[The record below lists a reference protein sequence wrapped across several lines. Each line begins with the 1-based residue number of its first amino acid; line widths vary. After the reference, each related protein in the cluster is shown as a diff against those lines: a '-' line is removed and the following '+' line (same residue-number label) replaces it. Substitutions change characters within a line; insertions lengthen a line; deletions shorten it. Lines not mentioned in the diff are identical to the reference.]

1 MSNTDQT
8 FMDLFVIV
16 ICALVGVSFG
26 IFLLTRYIGG
36 QTQEA
41 YVSQDAI
48 YQEQVVAR
56 IAPVGKVAIEG
67 EQLATTGPAPAIE
80 EPAPVASVMSGPQV
94 YNTAC
99 LACHGAGIGG
109 APATG
114 DQAAWGPR
122 IAQGRD
128 LINDHVI
135 SGYQGDAG
143 YMPPKGGRVDL
154 SDEEILA
161 AVDYMIE
168 QAR

>member
-1 MSNTDQT
+1 MSNSDQT

-16 ICALVGVSFG
+16 VCALVGVSFG
-26 IFLLTRYIGG
+26 IFLLTRYIAG
-36 QTQEA
+36 QTQEV

-48 YQEQVVAR
+48 YQEQLLAR
-56 IAPVGKVAIEG
+56 IAPVGKVAVEG
-67 EQLATTGPAPAIE
+67 EQVLTGPAPAIE
-80 EPAPVASVMSGPQV
+80 EPEPVAAVMSGPQV
-94 YNTAC
+94 YNSAC

-114 DQAAWGPR
+114 DQAAWSAR
-122 IAQGRD
+122 IAQGRGVINEHA
-128 LINDHVI
+128 LI
-135 SGYQGDAG
+135 GYQGDAG

-168 QAR
+168 QSR